1 MSWKEEQLFSS
12 SVEESFLFKKK
23 WDEVFKEFDSFDFPT
38 SEL

>member
-12 SVEESFLFKKK
+12 SVEEIFLFKKK
-23 WDEVFKEFDSFDFPT
+23 GDEVFQEFDSFDFPT